1 VTDSLQTL
9 MKRAPRPVKLRVKK
23 HDGDTET
30 IDVKGAGGGKRTQW
44 AKLEQ
49 TIELIDGATSVDC
62 LGADGTILRSL
73 PLTSDDDADDDED
86 REERRER
93 ASDKAVAKDRR
104 ELAAILDAQGRAIE
118 RAYAAGS
125 EAASRSNE
133 ALTNMVTTLTDNL
146 AIAITNIH
154 NLSAN
159 YANALQAQGRPEG
172 DEGNST
178 VAQLAG
184 LLAPLL
190 MGSMQAPSAPKTN
203 GAAATSPNG
212 KK

>member
-1 VTDSLQTL
+1 MTVSLQTW

-23 HDGDTET
+23 HDGDSET

-49 TIELIDGATSVDC
+49 TIALIDGATSVDC

-73 PLTSDDDADDDED
+73 PLTTDDDDDDED

-159 YANALQAQGRPEG
+159 YANALQAQGRPESE
-172 DEGNST
+172 EGN
-178 VAQLAG
+178 AGIMQLAG
-184 LLAPLL
+184 LLAPLV
-190 MGSMQAPSAPKTN
+190 MGQGQQQTTPPKANGAPSTA
-203 GAAATSPNG
+203 NG